1 MGNEGIENDRLVF
14 DYLSRVGDLA
24 QQRQVPA
31 AERRELV
38 TGLRDEIERRRA
50 VKGERVPGIL
60 RALGEP
66 DALVGRVAP
75 AANPDTGAGRDRG
88 AGAGQDPGAGRDRG
102 AGRDSGAG
110 SASRL
115 AKATGPVPEPVE
127 LPRPRGSE
135 APSASRRGDGAGAA
149 PSAPSTPSVPAPREE
164 GAPGVPGGWWRENAT
179 FADPDGDW
187 DRETGG
193 VPGFVG
199 GVEIADLLRPPRTE
213 DPEETEGDEDSEEND
228 AESGA
233 QAAGEYAA
241 GEGAEEGA
249 RVRRGWTGFG
259 PGSLV
264 LLAAAGLLLVG
275 AAFGSLIPLAA
286 GWVLAY
292 LSRERKGA
300 ALVVPGMVVGG
311 GFVWLW
317 GRAMGHWGE
326 PLTQG
331 AAGARDAGLSTAL
344 GDSWPW
350 ILRMA
355 AVASA
360 LFLLWRARRR
370 AA

>member
-75 AANPDTGAGRDRG
+75 AANPDP
-88 AGAGQDPGAGRDRG
+88 GAGQDPG

-115 AKATGPVPEPVE
+115 AKAPGPGPAPVE

-135 APSASRRGDGAGAA
+135 VPPASRRGDGAGAA
-149 PSAPSTPSVPAPREE
+149 PSAQSVPSVPAPREE
-164 GAPGVPGGWWRENAT
+164 AAPGVPGGWWHENAT
-179 FADPDGDW
+179 FADPNGDW

-213 DPEETEGDEDSEEND
+213 NPEESEGEEGSEED
-228 AESGA
+228 AEPGA
-233 QAAGEYAA
+233 EAAGGHEA
-241 GEGAEEGA
+241 GEGREEGA
-249 RVRRGWTGFG
+249 QVRRVWSGFG
-259 PGSLV
+259 PGALLLLV
-264 LLAAAGLLLVG
+264 AAGLLLVG
-275 AAFGSLIPLAA
+275 AALDSLIPLAA
-286 GWVLAY
+286 GWALAY

-326 PLTQG
+326 PLAQG

-350 ILRMA
+350 LLRAA

-370 AA
+370 AV